1 MKKFHFS
8 ILICVVLCAVLMFV
22 FVGCNDNALSRPTSL
37 KFDGPTLTLSWKAN
51 GDALY
56 YIVNIS
62 GNGINED
69 KNTRK
74 NSLSLSNLGLKEG
87 VYNLKVKACG
97 DGKTHKD
104 SSWSSSISFAQDAD
118 SGLAFTFTN
127 NNSEVQVISL
137 GRATGNVV
145 IPDIYRGVPVTSIG
159 VRAFSGKTKLTGVV
173 LGNNITSI
181 SDSAFYNCTFL
192 ESVTFS
198 PNLKSIGA
206 GAFQSCKLLKG
217 EIKIPQSV
225 TDIGNS
231 AFAFCSEIT
240 SVKLSDKLEAIN
252 ENTFS
257 NCTKL
262 KTISIP
268 NSVKTIA
275 DSAFYSCKALK
286 SVSFGNGVEGIGET
300 AFAKCESL
308 TSVAFNQGLKTIGPY
323 AFAQSE
329 SLQSVTFSNT
339 IEMVGEFA
347 FLECEEL
354 IDVTLNDGLQRIGKD
369 AFLKTAVWNNAGDD
383 VYLCKWF
390 LGRKNKENS
399 NQITFEEGTV
409 GIANYALFESSIVA
423 VDLPESVKIIGD
435 QSFAKSNLNQVVIG
449 SGVEEIGTQAF
460 YMCEK
465 LVVVILG
472 AYDIETLQITS
483 SSLKVI
489 NEYAFAECKQL
500 ESIEIPASVE
510 TINTYAFNNSAL
522 YKNSASGVV
531 YAGNWVV
538 GCDNTKASG
547 TITIEDDTV
556 GIANYAFYKCSNIS
570 GVEIPDSVKS
580 IGRSAFYQCTNL
592 VSVVLP
598 SGLEEIADYT
608 FYGCSNLTLP
618 TLPQTLKT
626 IGRSAFYK
634 CALANASG
642 EDTDNDVLTIPDSVE
657 TIGDFAFYGCGYKK
671 VDLASMSILTCGVDE
686 VVIGNGVKHIG
697 SNAFNAF
704 FSLKKVTLGN
714 NVKTMGVKAF
724 YKCELLTDVTLNEG
738 LQNIGER
745 AFYGCNALTQISI
758 PQSVTAIEN
767 YAFYRCGALEH
778 VDFGANVQTIGDYA
792 FYACEKL
799 KGLSLPQ
806 SVTTIGKQAFR
817 SCRGLE
823 SIVLGSAVAEI
834 RTHAFYGCPSLT
846 IYTANNSAGSAWD
859 ARFNSAYRPVV
870 WGCSLN
876 NGYVYSV
883 TKTENTIVYLNEANA
898 LSAPYREGYTFAGWS
913 TTKDATSASYALDGI
928 QNVDNGTTLY
938 AVWVVEN
945 SLEI

>member
-22 FVGCNDNALSRPTSL
+22 FVGCNDNALSRPTNL

-51 GDALY
+51 SDALY
-56 YIVNIS
+56 YIVNVS
-62 GNGINED
+62 GNGVNED

-74 NSLSLSNLGLKEG
+74 NSFSLSNLGLKEG

-145 IPDIYRGVPVTSIG
+145 IPDTYRGVPVTSIG
-159 VRAFSGKTKLTGVV
+159 ENAFSGKSKLTGIVM
-173 LGNNITSI
+173 GDNITSI
-181 SDSAFYNCTFL
+181 GASAFYNCTFL
-192 ESVTFS
+192 ETVTFS
-198 PNLKSIGA
+198 KNLKSIGA
-206 GAFQSCKLLKG
+206 GAFQSCKVLKG
-217 EIKIPQSV
+217 AIEIPQSV
-225 TDIGNS
+225 TEIGNN
-231 AFAFCSEIT
+231 AFAYCSEIT
-240 SVKLSDKLEAIN
+240 SVKLSDGLEVIN

-262 KTISIP
+262 KAITIP
-268 NSVKTIA
+268 NSVKNVA

-286 SVSFGNGVEGIGET
+286 SVSFGNGVDEIGET
-300 AFAKCESL
+300 AFARCEALS
-308 TSVAFNQGLKTIGPY
+308 SVAFNQGLKTIGPF
-323 AFAQSE
+323 AFAE
-329 SLQSVTFSNT
+329 CLSLQAVTFSKT
-339 IEMVGEFA
+339 VETVGENA
-347 FLECEEL
+347 FSGCEEL
-354 IDVTLNDGLQRIGKD
+354 TDVTLNDELQRIGKD
-369 AFLKTAVWNNAGDD
+369 AFLKTAIWDEAEDD

-390 LGRKNKENS
+390 LGRKNKEN
-399 NQITFEEGTV
+399 NAEVNLNTDTI
-409 GIANYALFESSIVA
+409 GIANYALSECKISNVT
-423 VDLPESVKIIGD
+423 LPDSVKIIGN
-435 QSFAKSNLNQVVIG
+435 QAFAFSNVMAVIIG
-449 SGVEEIGTQAF
+449 GGVEEIGTQAF
-460 YMCEK
+460 YKCEK
-465 LVVVILG
+465 LVTIILG
-472 AYDIETLQITS
+472 ACDYETLQVTS

-489 NEYAFAECKQL
+489 NEYAFAGCSQL
-500 ESIEIPASVE
+500 ANIEIPSSVE
-510 TINTYAFNNSAL
+510 TISTYAFNDSAL
-522 YKNSASGVV
+522 YKNSASGIV

-538 GCDNTKASG
+538 GCDNTKANG
-547 TITIEDDTV
+547 TIAIEEGTV
-556 GIANYAFYKCSNIS
+556 GIANYSFYKCSNIS

-608 FYGCSNLTLP
+608 FYGCSKLALP

-657 TIGDFAFYGCGYKK
+657 TIGDFAFYGCGYTKI
-671 VDLASMSILTCGVDE
+671 DLASMSILTCGIDE

-697 SNAFNAF
+697 INAFNVF
-704 FSLKKVTLGN
+704 SSLKKVTLGN
-714 NVKTMGVKAF
+714 NVKTMGAKAF
-724 YKCELLTDVTLNEG
+724 YKCELLTDVTLNDG

-745 AFYGCNALTQISI
+745 AFYGCNALSQISI
-758 PQSVTAIEN
+758 PNSVTSIDN
-767 YAFYRCGALEH
+767 YAFYKCGALEH
-778 VDFGANVQTIGDYA
+778 IDFGANVQTIGDYA
-792 FYACEKL
+792 FYACAEL
-799 KGLSLPQ
+799 KGLTLPN

-817 SCRGLE
+817 SCKGLE
-823 SIVLGSAVAEI
+823 SIVLGSAVDEI
-834 RTHAFYGCPSLT
+834 RAHAFYGCPSLT
-846 IYTANNSAGSAWD
+846 IYTSSNSAGSGWD
-859 ARFNSAYRPVV
+859 ARFNSGYRPVV
-870 WGCSLN
+870 WGCNLN

-883 TKTENTIVYLNEANA
+883 TKTENTIGYLNEANA

-928 QNVDNGTTLY
+928 QNVDNGTALY
-938 AVWVVEN
+938 AVWVEN